1 MRVFHIYADGKT
13 VKEISWQAFRELSE
27 RERKERKFVLVWKS
41 ELSIHHYRSSQY
53 IRRKQLEQVLK
64 ECSNV

>member
-13 VKEISWQAFRELSE
+13 VKEISWQKYRELSE
-27 RERKERKFVLVWKS
+27 RKLRERKFVLVWKH
-41 ELSIHHYRSSQY
+41 ELAIHHHRTSQY